1 MRILV
6 INPNTTH
13 AMTDDIATMAR
24 TYARPGTEITAIS
37 PSYGPR
43 SIESHFEDYI
53 AAAATVEEVAKYRDS
68 YDAFVIAC
76 YGDPGLFACREIT
89 DKPVIGIA
97 EASMHMACFVAHS
110 FSVVSVIPRVKP
122 LLHDLV
128 RNIGLHSKCAS
139 VRCTNLTVLEIEADP
154 ERAVIE
160 LIAESKLAIAEDGAE
175 AICLGCAGM
184 GPLDKRIQEAVG
196 VPVIDGTVAAIKMAE
211 SLFDYKL
218 LTSKVAAFAWP
229 ERKELVG
236 CSLVLQS
243 VCNGFVPVN
252 SQAG

>member
-6 INPNTTH
+6 INPNTTQ
-13 AMTDDIATMAR
+13 AMTDDIAQMAR
-24 TYARPGTEITAIS
+24 TYARPGTEIVALS
-37 PSYGPR
+37 PAYGPR
-43 SIESHFEDYI
+43 SIEGHFEDYI
-53 AAAATVEEVAKYRDS
+53 AAAATVEVVAKHRTDF
-68 YDAFVIAC
+68 DAFVIAC
-76 YGDPGLFACREIT
+76 YGDPGLFACREVT

-122 LLHDLV
+122 LLQDLV
-128 RNIGLHSKCAS
+128 RNIGLDSKCAS
-139 VRCTNLTVLEIEADP
+139 VRCTNLTVLEIEAEP

-160 LIAESKLAIAEDGAE
+160 LIAESKRAIAEDGAE

-218 LTSKVAAFAWP
+218 MTSKVAAFAWP
-229 ERKELVG
+229 ERKEMVG
-236 CSLVLQS
+236 CSAILQS
-243 VCNGFVPVN
+243 VC
-252 SQAG
+252 S